1 MLCTWL
7 TEKLDFEGCIWKKGA
22 VQWPRAAWRLGHM
35 PKPKGRARACLLTHL
50 GSFRNTRHSSYTQT
64 SKHDKLA
71 CIHSMEV
78 HHCLLRKRKGWL
90 SKCSTCKLCL
100 LGFIMGVHSYKCA
113 YALED
118 IYFLLLLMIF
128 IRECGGKTH
137 YLTVSYFPLL
147 NRTRLFCLLSLSDL
161 SSAWQLVAQVLV
173 ATGSHLIRHRWRT
186 LHSTYIAMPF
196 IKLWK
201 CKVGNYFLRWF

>member
-1 MLCTWL
+1 MTHREARFWGVHMKERCSAVTQGCRVARSHAKAKRQSSCLPAYPSGVLQEHKTQFIHP
-7 TEKLDFEGCIWKKGA
+7 DF
-22 VQWPRAAWRLGHM
+22 QAW
-35 PKPKGRARACLLTHL
+35 
-50 GSFRNTRHSSYTQT
+50 QI
-64 SKHDKLA
+64 A

-78 HHCLLRKRKGWL
+78 HQCLLRKRKGWL
-90 SKCSTCKLCL
+90 SKCLTCKLCL
-100 LGFIMGVHSYKCA
+100 LGFIKGVHSYKCA

-128 IRECGGKTH
+128 YERVWGKTH

-173 ATGSHLIRHRWRT
+173 AI
-186 LHSTYIAMPF
+186 
-196 IKLWK
+196 
-201 CKVGNYFLRWF
+201 

>member
-1 MLCTWL
+1 MIIRIKRQCCARDSQRT
-7 TEKLDFEGCIWKKGA
+7 DFEGCIWKKGA
-22 VQWPRAAWRLGHM
+22 VQWPRAARRLGHM

-64 SKHDKLA
+64 SKHGKLA

-78 HHCLLRKRKGWL
+78 HQCLLRKRKGWL

-128 IRECGGKTH
+128 MRECGGENSLPNCQFSEISLYWTELGCFAYCH
-137 YLTVSYFPLL
+137 WVICPL
-147 NRTRLFCLLSLSDL
+147 RDS
-161 SSAWQLVAQVLV
+161 W
-173 ATGSHLIRHRWRT
+173 
-186 LHSTYIAMPF
+186 
-196 IKLWK
+196 
-201 CKVGNYFLRWF
+201 